1 VSGAQWSAESL
12 ESLARQFRL
21 GGKLPIALPRDRLAA
36 DALRAF
42 ARVVSVLE
50 RVTWPDSVQVSSVI
64 GGFRAR
70 AGTVECVGD
79 TPLALAD
86 ALDAGGE

>member
-1 VSGAQWSAESL
+1 MD
-12 ESLARQFRL
+12 
-21 GGKLPIALPRDRLAA
+21 PRVDGFANLAA

-50 RVTWPDSVQVSSVI
+50 RATWPDSVQVSSVI

-70 AGTVECVGD
+70 AGTVECDGD
-79 TPLALAD
+79 TPIAALFALAA
-86 ALDAGGE
+86 ALDAGRGDAHDA